1 MDRLDAMKVLVAV
14 VDAGSLSA
22 ASRTMNAPLPSISRK
37 VAELER
43 HLSTRLIIRTSRN
56 VQLTDAGRDYVE
68 AAREILARLND
79 AESRAAGEYDQPRG
93 EIAIAMPI
101 EFARFVV
108 QPVVAS
114 FLDDHPGISLN
125 ITFVDRVV
133 QLAEEHVD
141 IAIQVGDLE
150 DSSLSAIKLGEVTL
164 VTCASPAYLERHGR
178 PLHPDDLTN
187 HHAIFFKR
195 LGGTPWYY
203 ESKGQRFDAKPRFRM
218 QVDTATGII
227 AAALHGAGVARALSY
242 QVRDY
247 LTSGELVHL
256 LEDYSTAIIPVH
268 MLCLKQGLMP
278 LKVRAFLDW
287 ATPVLRQRLRYCMGS
302 LKDRKSR

>member
-22 ASRTMNAPLPSISRK
+22 ASRAMNAPLPSISRK

-68 AAREILARLND
+68 AAREILARLSD

-93 EIAIAMPI
+93 EIAITMPV
-101 EFARFVV
+101 EFGRFVFH
-108 QPVVAS
+108 PVVAS

-125 ITFVDRVV
+125 ISFTDRIV
-133 QLAEEHVD
+133 QLAEEHID
-141 IAIQVGDLE
+141 IAIHVGDLE
-150 DSSLSAIKLGEVTL
+150 DSALSAIKLGDITL
-164 VTCASPAYLERHGR
+164 VTCASPAYLKRYGC
-178 PLHPDDLTN
+178 PSHPDELNN
-187 HHAIFFKR
+187 HYAIFFKR
-195 LGGTPWYY
+195 LGAIPWYY
-203 ESKGQRFDAKPRFRM
+203 ESKGQRFDVKPNYRM
-218 QVDTATGII
+218 RVDAATGVI
-227 AAALHGAGVARALSY
+227 AAAVNGVGIARALDY

-247 LTSGELVHL
+247 LTSGQLVSL
-256 LEDYSTAIIPVH
+256 LENYSTAVRPIH
-268 MLCLKQGLMP
+268 MLYLKQGLMP

-287 ATPVLRQRLRYCMGS
+287 ATPALRQRLRQCKPPFYE
-302 LKDRKSR
+302 KKSR